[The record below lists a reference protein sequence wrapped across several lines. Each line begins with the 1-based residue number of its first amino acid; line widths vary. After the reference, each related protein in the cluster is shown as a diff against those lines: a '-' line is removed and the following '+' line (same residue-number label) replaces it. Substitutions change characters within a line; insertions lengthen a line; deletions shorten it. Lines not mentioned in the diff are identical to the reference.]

1 MIEYIPLTMLLMVVN
16 VINVIKKTLN
26 SKLRAKLAR
35 SKTRKPRKSREFF
48 PRFLN
53 PSFRFWL

>member
-35 SKTRKPRKSREFF
+35 STTRKPRKSREFF